1 MVFHTLLVIEPQSM
15 ELDSQDTVP
24 QKGMEKWYQT
34 MRPEFSETSNDP
46 NAPPSK
52 DEKWDLVP
60 EFVRV
65 CACPQAVISVLDE
78 RTHKAADSLVQL
90 FRSNPDEED
99 PRGQQ
104 GDPQRCEL
112 QVLSPLHKHLRR

>member
-1 MVFHTLLVIEPQSM
+1 M

-78 RTHKAADSLVQL
+78 RTHKTADSLVQL

-112 QVLSPLHKHLRR
+112 QVLPPLHKHLRR